1 MNEAIVILNEDGS
14 MEQRYVDEGASE
26 CKLGKKQG
34 RAYIENITPIQ
45 RAVIKKTVAAAV
57 LPIDHGLDRLRILRR
72 TQPRLTPRRT
82 NMNPSTTTVNS
93 AVMMTRAE
101 AELFMKAIDD
111 SMKSTVA
118 VLARIQRRKWR
129 DSEKAMAG
137 ASYNQRLDHLRRL
150 QERIGTVFNLYG
162 Y

>member
-1 MNEAIVILNEDGS
+1 
-14 MEQRYVDEGASE
+14 
-26 CKLGKKQG
+26 
-34 RAYIENITPIQ
+34 
-45 RAVIKKTVAAAV
+45 
-57 LPIDHGLDRLRILRR
+57 
-72 TQPRLTPRRT
+72 
-82 NMNPSTTTVNS
+82 MNPSTTTVNS

-118 VLARIQRRKWR
+118 VLASIQRRKWR